1 MKKTYITPEL
11 LAVKIGATRMLAASD
26 RYNVDPSKD
35 VDSEE
40 GVWSK
45 SYSGGLMEDDSRE

>member
-1 MKKTYITPEL
+1 
-11 LAVKIGATRMLAASD
+11 MLAASN
-26 RYNVDPSKD
+26 RYNVDATKD

-45 SYSGGLMEDDSRE
+45 SYNGGLMEDGSRE